1 MKATNQETV
10 QNGKPDISDATII
23 SAKKQE
29 KPVEQGEPLL
39 EIKILKSKFSSHST
53 QIEQFQK
60 YAEKIMVDSSTS
72 LTVAENNVGLI
83 NDTLKNIEK
92 VRKILKDP
100 YMQTSKMIDEYAKIL
115 TGPLTEA
122 KLSIT
127 QSITNYKSIE
137 TATKKAEAKQALEE
151 TEKLADAKSEEA
163 DKIFRIESQ
172 MNARIYG
179 GHWFNKNNQ
188 QQSSSG
194 CITAFETNDLRKMIK
209 EKLPSPDIF
218 IHLQKEYKILLKEIN
233 KRLTEK
239 TTSIIESETESEIV
253 KENATKEMETARNV
267 AIQSSNVKKQELAQ
281 TIIKEAKKD
290 IKVSTDAIQEAGKGV
305 RKQLKFELDNIANIP
320 NEWLQ
325 LDETA
330 IRKWALA
337 NKQKIR
343 NSIEKENGIIT
354 GIKFYFE
361 QTYVSR

>member
-1 MKATNQETV
+1 MKATKEQ
-10 QNGKPDISDATII
+10 PDIVNDKTIA
-23 SAKKQE
+23 SEKQE
-29 KPVEQGEPLL
+29 KPIEQGEPLL
-39 EIKILKSKFSSHST
+39 EMKILKPKFSHLST

-60 YAEKIMVDSSTS
+60 YADKIQVDSSMS

-83 NDTLKNIEK
+83 NDTLKNVEK
-92 VRKILKDP
+92 VRKVLKDP
-100 YMQTSKMIDEYAKIL
+100 YMQTGKMIDEYAKTL
-115 TGPLTEA
+115 TIPLNEA
-122 KLSIT
+122 KASVT

-137 TATKKAEAKQALEE
+137 TATKKAEAKKALEE

-163 DKIFRIESQ
+163 DKLFRIESQ

-179 GHWFNKNNQ
+179 GHWFNKSNQ

-194 CITAFETNDLRKMIK
+194 CSTAFDTNDLRKMIK

-218 IHLQKEYKILLKEIN
+218 IYLHKEYKILLKEIN
-233 KRLTEK
+233 KRLTAK

-253 KENATKEMETARNV
+253 KENAIKEMDAAKDT

-325 LDETA
+325 INETA
-330 IRKWALA
+330 IREWALA
-337 NKQKIR
+337 NQKLVR
-343 NSIEKENGIIT
+343 DSIEEKNGVIT